1 MNEIS
6 IPSLHFAIPNE
17 FSDFQEMMT
26 KMSQEEESPTKLV
39 SNESIKSDT
48 DDEIIPDEEMAEIII
63 QYMITN
69 NTIKMLKQ
77 HQEAMK
83 EILDE
88 E

>member
-1 MNEIS
+1 
-6 IPSLHFAIPNE
+6 
-17 FSDFQEMMT
+17 MT
-26 KMSQEEESPTKLV
+26 KIGQEEESTKLV
-39 SNESIKSDT
+39 SNKSIKPDT

>member
-1 MNEIS
+1 
-6 IPSLHFAIPNE
+6 
-17 FSDFQEMMT
+17 
-26 KMSQEEESPTKLV
+26 MSQEEESTKLV
-39 SNESIKSDT
+39 SNQSIKPDT
-48 DDEIIPDEEMAEIII
+48 DDEIIPDDEMAEIII

>member
-17 FSDFQEMMT
+17 SSDFQEMMT
-26 KMSQEEESPTKLV
+26 KIGQEEESTKLV
-39 SNESIKSDT
+39 SNKSIKPDT

>member
-6 IPSLHFAIPNE
+6 IPSLHFSIPNE
-17 FSDFQEMMT
+17 SSDFQEMMT
-26 KMSQEEESPTKLV
+26 KMSQEEESTKLV
-39 SNESIKSDT
+39 SNQSIKPDT
-48 DDEIIPDEEMAEIII
+48 DDEIIPDDEMAEIII

>member
-6 IPSLHFAIPNE
+6 IPSLNFAIPNE

-26 KMSQEEESPTKLV
+26 KISQEEESTKLV
-39 SNESIKSDT
+39 SNKSIKPDT

>member
-6 IPSLHFAIPNE
+6 IPSLHFSIPNE
-17 FSDFQEMMT
+17 SSDFQEMMT
-26 KMSQEEESPTKLV
+26 KMSQQEESTKLV
-39 SNESIKSDT
+39 SNQSIKSDT
-48 DDEIIPDEEMAEIII
+48 DDEIIPDDEMAEIII

>member
-1 MNEIS
+1 
-6 IPSLHFAIPNE
+6 
-17 FSDFQEMMT
+17 
-26 KMSQEEESPTKLV
+26 MSQQEESTKLV
-39 SNESIKSDT
+39 SNQSIKSDT
-48 DDEIIPDEEMAEIII
+48 DDEIIPDDEMSEIII

>member
-6 IPSLHFAIPNE
+6 IPSLHFSIPNE
-17 FSDFQEMMT
+17 SSDFQEMMT
-26 KMSQEEESPTKLV
+26 KMSQQEESTKLV
-39 SNESIKSDT
+39 SNQSIKSDT
-48 DDEIIPDEEMAEIII
+48 DDEIIPDDEMSEIII

>member
-1 MNEIS
+1 
-6 IPSLHFAIPNE
+6 
-17 FSDFQEMMT
+17 
-26 KMSQEEESPTKLV
+26 MSQEEESPTKLV

>member
-6 IPSLHFAIPNE
+6 IPSLHFAIQNE

-26 KMSQEEESPTKLV
+26 KMSQEEAPTKLV
-39 SNESIKSDT
+39 SNESIKPDT
-48 DDEIIPDEEMAEIII
+48 DDEIIPDDEMAEIII